1 MKNEQR
7 VVWAIRD
14 RTFLMIG
21 DPGQKTY
28 DGDALPKL
36 LAEGWRIQS
45 VHQFAEKGSND
56 LTPVAYFILEKGMF

>member
-21 DPGQKTY
+21 DPDQKKF

-36 LAEGWRIQS
+36 LSQGWSIQS
-45 VHQFAEKGSND
+45 VHQFAAKGPED
-56 LTPVAYFILEKGMF
+56 LTPVAYFIIEKGA